1 MGGGPSLFGSAPSS
15 GSGFGLNSDAL
26 FGKAFTP
33 TAFFGGAPSGQQQP
47 QLQQPQL
54 PLFDD
59 KLIATTLGS
68 APFGQASTSL
78 FTAPSS
84 QQTFSFG
91 APSSGTQ
98 QQQQSAFGAPS
109 LGTQQQ
115 QQSAFGAQ
123 SSDTQQRQFSF
134 GASSSVQP
142 QSSGF
147 GFGTSDMSRAGFT
160 SGTSALFG
168 SKAQSIPQGQEGGTS
183 FTFGAPSSSM
193 QQSPGFG
200 SGTGFSFG
208 ASSGISIFGSTAP
221 PMAPFA
227 SAPRAEPTSGFQ
239 FGAPTTASVV
249 QLETQI
255 QPESVFTSEDGPI
268 GFYPALAP
276 PEVHLDEAQ
285 LKKLEEEL
293 EAQSSFALPDED
305 DDLLFGDFEKTMGK
319 QDEWIKDLDMATAY
333 FDPKSRTMAEY
344 PKEIE
349 TTKSARP
356 PTAPRKQLATKAA
369 RKSAPATGGV
379 KAPSESED
387 DDEED
392 EEESEEEEVPTL
404 QNVGKASRKSA
415 PSTGII
421 IAGEAEEEF
430 DSSSSSSDS
439 DESSD
444 DRGPSIVHRKVFG
457 DTTVEAGKTKPIEK
471 VSTRDTPPPKAKAV
485 KPSSSSSSSSSSTS
499 SSEEDKPQT
508 KKKGEEA
515 TPELAHW
522 AARRSGPVAEHIAV
536 PSGSETDEDKEIET
550 TNYISLFETQQLYPS
565 GVLKT
570 NWRDRRDNE
579 KQLSA
584 PAGEV
589 KGQSGMPT
597 RGGAPA
603 RGGGPKR
610 GGAPVRGGT
619 RGRGGKGRGSVPI
632 GRKSDTSGMDFR
644 GGGFR
649 FSAAEVQSEKSTLK
663 QASPSYSPT
672 SPSYSPKSPT
682 YVHTGP
688 SYSPTAPDFIPTG
701 MSYSPSRSFSPAVVT
716 ERGPSYSPTAPDYIP
731 TGLGYSPTSFDDVNV
746 GELLP
751 RQSEVSRDIPNK
763 AGTWY
768 ELSNQDGMTQ
778 WDGTAAPVTI
788 TADALTRE
796 AGERT
801 KRDAEKEQE
810 ERFSRELDT
819 GRQLEF
825 TAQTYATPGGE
836 QYEYKSNANLVL
848 QVESRALIQADRGLG
863 MF

>member
-15 GSGFGLNSDAL
+15 GSGFGLTTDA
-26 FGKAFTP
+26 GESFTHFTH
-33 TAFFGGAPSGQQQP
+33 TAFFGGAPSGQQQQQP

-59 KLIATTLGS
+59 ELIATTLGS

-78 FTAPSS
+78 LSAPSS

-109 LGTQQQ
+109 SGTQQ
-115 QQSAFGAQ
+115 QQSAFGAPN
-123 SSDTQQRQFSF
+123 SGTQQQQFSF
-134 GASSSVQP
+134 GAPSSLQQ

-147 GFGTSDMSRAGFT
+147 GFGTSYMSRAGFT

-168 SKAQSIPQGQEGGTS
+168 SKAQSVPQGQEGGTS

-193 QQSPGFG
+193 KQSSGFG
-200 SGTGFSFG
+200 SGSGFSFG
-208 ASSGISIFGSTAP
+208 ASTGASIFGSTTP

-239 FGAPTTASVV
+239 FGAPTIASTV
-249 QLETQI
+249 QQETQI

-293 EAQSSFALPDED
+293 LEAQSSVALPDED
-305 DDLLFGDFEKTMGK
+305 DDLLLGDIEKTMGK
-319 QDEWIKDLDMATAY
+319 QDEWLKDLDMATAY
-333 FDPKSRTMAEY
+333 FDPKSRTMAEF

-387 DDEED
+387 DEED
-392 EEESEEEEVPTL
+392 REESEEKGVLTT
-404 QNVGKASRKSA
+404 GKAARKSA
-415 PSTGII
+415 PATGIVL
-421 IAGEAEEEF
+421 AGEAEEESE
-430 DSSSSSSDS
+430 SSSSSSDS

-457 DTTVEAGKTKPIEK
+457 DSTVEAGKTKPIEK
-471 VSTRDTPPPKAKAV
+471 VYTRDTPPPKAKAV
-485 KPSSSSSSSSSSTS
+485 KPSSSSSSSSSSTLS
-499 SSEEDKPQT
+499 SPQT

-522 AARRSGPVAEHIAV
+522 AARRSGPIAEHIAV

-550 TNYISLFETQQLYPS
+550 TNYILLFETQQLYPS

-570 NWRDRRDNE
+570 NWKDRRDNE

-632 GRKSDTSGMDFR
+632 SRKSDTSGMDFR
-644 GGGFR
+644 GGGFS
-649 FSAAEVQSEKSTLK
+649 FSAAEDQSEKSTLK

-672 SPSYSPKSPT
+672 SPCYSPKSPT

-701 MSYSPSRSFSPAVVT
+701 MSYSPSHSFSPAVVT

-731 TGLGYSPTSFDDVNV
+731 TGLSYSPTSFDDVNV

-751 RQSEVSRDIPNK
+751 CQSEVSRDIPNK

-801 KRDAEKEQE
+801 KRDGEKEQE

-825 TAQTYATPGGE
+825 TAEKYATPGGE
-836 QYEYKSNANLVL
+836 QYEYKSNANFVL
-848 QVESRALIQADRGLG
+848 QVESRALIQADRRLG